1 MQKTGFNPFAK
12 RVQSVPSELSE
23 DALVDALRN
32 RDEAAYHHAVEKYT
46 GSMLATARTM
56 LDSAAAED
64 VVQEAWLSVM
74 HAIDGF
80 EGRSGLKSWLCRIT
94 ANKAKNH
101 LRKHKRESLQDDFSA
116 LESDIESR
124 FSPDGRWANPFHGFE
139 RHSPSDNL
147 ERDVMDDCL
156 QKHLSKMPGE
166 HSSALLLIQQAE
178 MSKDDVASLL
188 GVSVGNVRVMVHR
201 ARQRLVLMLER
212 LRETGEC

>member
-1 MQKTGFNPFAK
+1 MHKSGSKLLCK
-12 RVQSVPSELSE
+12 RVQSVPRELSE
-23 DALVDALRN
+23 EALVDALRK

-46 GSMLATARTM
+46 GSMLATARAM
-56 LDSAAAED
+56 LDGAAAED
-64 VVQEAWLSVM
+64 VVQDAWVSVM

-80 EGRSGLKSWLCRIT
+80 EGRSGLKAWLCRIT

-101 LRKHKRESLQDDFSA
+101 LRRHKRETLRDDFSV

-147 ERDVMDDCL
+147 ESEVMDDCL
-156 QKHLSKMPGE
+156 QKHLGKMPGE
-166 HSSALLLIQQAE
+166 HSAALLLTQQAE

-188 GVSVGNVRVMVHR
+188 GVSIGNVRVMVHR